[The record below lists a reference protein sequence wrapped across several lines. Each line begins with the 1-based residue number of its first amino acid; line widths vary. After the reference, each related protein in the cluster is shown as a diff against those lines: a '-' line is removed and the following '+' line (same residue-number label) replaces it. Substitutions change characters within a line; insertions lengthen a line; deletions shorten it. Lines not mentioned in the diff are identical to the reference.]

1 MPPVP
6 GRPSGAQIRDASGPP
21 ETEAAAMSASHLV
34 KPAVASVVRQTPARG
49 PAGTLM
55 YVIGDVH
62 GCADAL
68 QALLAQIREDEA
80 ASAHDK
86 RAIIAFL
93 GDYVDR
99 GPASREAIDIIL
111 ALRAEGRFGVGTLRG
126 NHDQYLLDFLEDGRH
141 GIGWLDYGGLA
152 TLTSYGVAPP
162 RFRRDEAGW
171 RTASEELGRRMPQEH
186 KDFLAQTVLIAMF
199 GDYVLAHAG
208 VRPGVPLDEQ
218 AEEDLTGIRK
228 AFYEHPDPAPGHTVI
243 FGHTPFETPLVTGS
257 VIGLDTGAYATG
269 RLTAL
274 RIFEDQTRL
283 MQTGPT

>member
-1 MPPVP
+1 
-6 GRPSGAQIRDASGPP
+6 
-21 ETEAAAMSASHLV
+21 MSAFHLV
-34 KPAVASVVRQTPARG
+34 KPKAAANAVRQAPARG
-49 PAGTLM
+49 PVGTLM

-62 GCADAL
+62 GCVEPL

-80 ASAHDK
+80 GSPHEK

-99 GPASREAIDIIL
+99 GPASREVIEAIL
-111 ALRAEGRFGVGTLRG
+111 ALQAEGRFGVGTLRG
-126 NHDQYLLDFLEDGRH
+126 NHDQFLLDFLEDGRH
-141 GIGWLDYGGLA
+141 GMGWLDYGGLA

-162 RFRRDEAGW
+162 RFRHDEDGW
-171 RTASEELGRRMPQEH
+171 RVASEELGRRMPQAH

-199 GDYVLAHAG
+199 GDYVLVHAG
-208 VRPGVPLDEQ
+208 VRPGVALDDQ

-243 FGHTPFETPLVTGS
+243 FGHTLFEAPLVTGS

-283 MQTGPT
+283 LQTGPE

>member
-6 GRPSGAQIRDASGPP
+6 GRLSGAQIRDASGPP

-34 KPAVASVVRQTPARG
+34 KPAVASVVCQTPARG